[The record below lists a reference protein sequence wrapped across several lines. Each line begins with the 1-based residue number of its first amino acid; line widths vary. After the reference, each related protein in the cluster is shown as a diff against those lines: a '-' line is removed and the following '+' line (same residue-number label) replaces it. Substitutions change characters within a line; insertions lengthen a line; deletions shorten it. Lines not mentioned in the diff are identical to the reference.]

1 MSYLPLFITFIF
13 FFTQLNANDFDILNP
28 KPNKQMQKNK
38 ASAIV
43 CTNPA
48 VAEDKFDTTFRY
60 GCFCGK
66 GYPNIQHSSQKPYR
80 YLDATQRE
88 QLIAQYYA
96 IKPYDSIDEAC
107 MKHDICYIN
116 KGIEDQRCNDALYAN
131 LRNIEDVFD
140 SKQEAKNSASLE
152 RRCQILASDIASVF
166 RTVFATGENIS
177 KIRLGMLAV
186 TTPLTLASKTLQKTS
201 RTMQDNANYPLVG
214 EKCLIPSLLK

>member
-1 MSYLPLFITFIF
+1 MAYLSFFITFTL
-13 FFTQLNANDFDILNP
+13 FFTQLNANDFDTLNP
-28 KPNKQMQKNK
+28 KLNKQMQKSQ

-43 CTNPA
+43 CTNSA

-66 GYPNIQHSSQKPYR
+66 GYPDIQHSSDKPYR
-80 YLDATQRE
+80 YLQQTQSE
-88 QLIAQYYA
+88 ELIAQYYS

-116 KGIEDQRCNDALYAN
+116 KGREDQRCNDALYAN
-131 LRNIEDVFD
+131 LREIEDLFE
-140 SKQEAKNSASLE
+140 SKEKAKKSDSLE
-152 RRCQILASDIASVF
+152 RRCQVLASDMASVF

-186 TTPLTLASKTLQKTS
+186 TTPLTMASKTLQKTS
-201 RTMQDNANYPLVG
+201 RTIHDKAN
-214 EKCLIPSLLK
+214 